1 MKKVSIIVAGLT
13 GGATAALLLFVGE
26 LSIVVSMLIGGL
38 TTGGTLLAIP
48 TKSKK
53 AGPKFIT
60 THNRRLS
67 LPHNQNSVESDL
79 NILNSLV
86 KQVPKSKIRDNLAEI
101 AHLASSLVESS
112 HKDPRDMAHLHSFF
126 NHYLPATVQI
136 FSRYIELSHYTNPS
150 PELLH
155 ALEKTELSLETVE
168 SAFKKQLT
176 NLLQND
182 ILDLDVEVSVLEQS
196 LRMDGLI
203 DTEKG
208 SEE

>member
-1 MKKVSIIVAGLT
+1 MKKASIVVAGIT
-13 GGATAALLLFVGE
+13 GGATAALLLSVGE
-26 LSIVVSMLIGGL
+26 LSALISLLIGGL
-38 TTGGTLLAIP
+38 TAGGTLLAIP
-48 TKSKK
+48 SKSKK
-53 AGPKFIT
+53 LGPKLIS

-86 KQVPKSKIRDNLAEI
+86 KQVPKSKVRNNLAEI
-101 AHLASSLVESS
+101 AHLATSLVESS
-112 HKDPRDMAHLHSFF
+112 HKDPRDMANLHSFF

-136 FSRYIELSHYTNPS
+136 FTRYIELSHHSSPS
-150 PELLH
+150 PELQH
-155 ALEKTELSLETVE
+155 ALEKTEHSLETVE

-196 LRMDGLI
+196 LRMDGLV